1 MITREV
7 LTLSKQTTHPR
18 SGFTLVEV
26 LIGVGVFSLLSLGIA
41 WILITSLRS
50 NETIWR
56 QLSTQNDARRVLQEV
71 VDNLRRAEQSDIGS
85 YPIEA
90 ASSTGIIFY
99 ANIDA
104 DQNRERVRI
113 WLDGTTVKRGIIQ
126 PTGNPIQYDSET
138 EQIVEIAHAA
148 INTQQGSPLF
158 SYYDTDF
165 TGTQD
170 PLPEPITITDIRVV
184 RVQLELEEN
193 PGESPVPFHA
203 ESVVHIR
210 NLKEN

>member
-1 MITREV
+1 MPPPI
-7 LTLSKQTTHPR
+7 SQYK
-18 SGFTLVEV
+18 GFTLVEV
-26 LIGVGVFSLLSLGIA
+26 LIGVSIFSLLSLAIA

-56 QLSTQNDARRVLQEV
+56 QLSTQNNARRVLQEV
-71 VDNLRRAEQSDIGS
+71 VDDVRRAEQSDIGS

-104 DQNRERVRI
+104 DQSRERVRI
-113 WLDGTTVKRGIIQ
+113 WLQGTTIYRGIIQ
-126 PTGNPIQYDSET
+126 PSGDPVTYNPAE
-138 EQIVEIAHAA
+138 EQIVTLAEAS
-148 INTQQGSPLF
+148 INTQQGNPLF
-158 SYYDTDF
+158 TYYDTNF
-165 TGTQD
+165 TGLED
-170 PLPEPITITDIRVV
+170 PLTDPPTITDIRVV

-193 PGESPVPFHA
+193 PGHSPVPFHA
-203 ESVVHIR
+203 ESIVHIR